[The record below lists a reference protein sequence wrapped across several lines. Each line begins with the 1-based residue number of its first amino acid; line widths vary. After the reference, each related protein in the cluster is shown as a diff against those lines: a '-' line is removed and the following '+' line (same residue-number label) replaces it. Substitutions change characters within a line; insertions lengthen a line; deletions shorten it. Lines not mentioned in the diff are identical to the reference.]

1 MNAASPGVLLP
12 QDPRGLVLGTSVTH
26 LKPTRRPWRSRW
38 ETDILQQCAKSQPQD
53 ISWVTCRL
61 TLKGNLESMEPIL
74 FLPMRKLKFREVTYL
89 VQGFVVNNLAV
100 KLSESAHVLA
110 SACCGARELSCTVS
124 CPVGVG

>member
-1 MNAASPGVLLP
+1 
-12 QDPRGLVLGTSVTH
+12 
-26 LKPTRRPWRSRW
+26 
-38 ETDILQQCAKSQPQD
+38 
-53 ISWVTCRL
+53 
-61 TLKGNLESMEPIL
+61 MEPIL

-110 SACCGARELSCTVS
+110 SACCGAHELSCTVS